1 MIKFADVP
9 DLHVILIDYL
19 YGLGNAVL
27 EIMPKISYRLNEF
40 YSDIAKCRNI
50 DDFYVYVYPR
60 LKELLWEFA
69 EEVVK
74 HHGGSVARVY
84 EEVSSEILSQI
95 NNYFKGRKYRV
106 PREKVKEI
114 IKEEPV
120 VKEVETYTP
129 LEQLKL
135 FSLKKEGIM
144 KDAVDRYL
152 EEILRENKKELR
164 KQSKE
169 KLINTLKKELDSS
182 VSIYLSN
189 LFDKE
194 LKADL
199 NVLEVKPN
207 ERLIFDGWL
216 YQDEYSSMPLKISAK
231 INKLG
236 IIEDY
241 EILNIEDIK
250 RKLGVEKYAIW
261 LGCKDVYFVE
271 AIDEKKAL
279 KKVLSN
285 LFSRNRRILIGNR
298 LYTEKDIDLLVDE
311 LYEKGHVLKWS
322 DYIKKEKQEEE
333 KEEENIPIIY
343 EYDIELKHLQS
354 IPQKEVENVIDEL
367 LKDETEI
374 HKHIYSVLQLKRQ
387 VASIIENDLAQYG
400 IDAVVDIRNF
410 DENELYKKGVCK
422 GIADIYS
429 SYVNASVPFI
439 VSLDEDG
446 LIKEVSYRDKEII
459 KSANL
464 KVYSLLIDGKEI
476 EILAT
481 GIPIVLETAKK
492 IFKRNVSVDELV
504 EKYML
509 KEKGEFSRLIDD
521 SKEVNPWRVINTSEG
536 DYLVN
541 FRRLIEKIKEKMEK

>member
-19 YGLGNAVL
+19 YGLGDAVL
-27 EIMPKISYRLNEF
+27 EVMPKISYRLNEF

-106 PREKVKEI
+106 PKEKVKEI

-169 KLINTLKKELDSS
+169 RLINTLKKELDSS

-189 LFDKE
+189 LFNKE

-250 RKLGVEKYAIW
+250 RKLGVEKYAVW
-261 LGCKDVYFVE
+261 LGNKDVHFVE

-298 LYTEKDIDLLVDE
+298 LYTEKGIDLLVDE

-492 IFKRNVSVDELV
+492 IFKRNVSIDELV

-521 SKEVNPWRVINTSEG
+521 SKEVNPWRVIKTSEG

-541 FRRLIEKIKEKMEK
+541 FRRLTEKIKEKMEK